1 MANQSS
7 NINVTDLDFDSIAEN
22 LKSYLKGQNQFKDYD
37 FEGSNMSV
45 LIDLLAYSSHIG
57 AINTN
62 IAASELFLDSAQMRK
77 NVVSRA
83 KDLGFVPASETA
95 SGATIDVACSNVIN
109 ADGTYPTTAQMQ
121 LPRGTVFQTTY
132 DGTNFNF
139 VVTSTVRPLQ
149 NGTTYNYTDVN
160 LIQGTYASDTF
171 IFDNQ
176 IANPKFVL
184 SNARV
189 DKNQIAVI
197 VNSNGVTSV
206 YTLSTNI
213 SSITTVS
220 KVYYTQENEEGY
232 VELYFGDGVLG
243 AALKDGDTITVTY
256 IVVDTAHADGANRF
270 SISGTLNGFSDITT
284 TRVVKAAGGAEK
296 ESIDSIKFK
305 ATKFY
310 TSQNRLVTLNDYKAK
325 VSEYYPNADAV
336 AVWGGEDNDP
346 PQYGK
351 VFIALKPK
359 NADYL
364 SDTEKTSV
372 QTKLNALNMLTVRP
386 TIVDADIVKIL
397 ISCVF
402 KYNENATQFSN
413 GELVTL
419 VTSAINVFDNTNLA
433 NFDSVFRH
441 SNLVKDIDATDS
453 AILSNTCNIRL
464 RKSTTITVAKTI
476 GYTSSFG
483 NAFYNPNSGYN
494 AAGGGITQT
503 TGFYTQGDTVNI
515 HYFDDDGLG
524 VIRRYYL
531 SSGARVYLDSTAGTV
546 DYSNGKITIN
556 AINIT
561 STSNTDSTIDFTVIP
576 SGNDVVASRGNLI
589 DIAPADVKVTGEV
602 DTIASGESSAGVGY
616 TPTSTSTY

>member
-1 MANQSS
+1 MATNSS
-7 NINVTDLDFDSIAEN
+7 QINVTDLDFDSISDN
-22 LKSYLKGQNQFKDYD
+22 LKAYLKGQRQFKDYD

-45 LIDLLAYSSHIG
+45 LIDLLAYASHIG
-57 AINTN
+57 AVNTN

-83 KDLGFVPASETA
+83 KDLGFIPASESA
-95 SGATIDVACSNVIN
+95 SQATIDVACSKVIN
-109 ADGTYPTTAQMQ
+109 ADGTYPTTATMQ
-121 LPRGTVFQTTY
+121 LLRGTIFQTVY
-132 DGTNFNF
+132 DGTNYNY
-139 VVTSTVRPLQ
+139 VVTSTVRPSQ

-160 LIQGTYASDTF
+160 LVQGTYATDTF
-171 IFDNQ
+171 VFDTQ
-176 IANPKFVL
+176 QANPKFVL

-189 DKNQIAVI
+189 DKSLTAVTVASGGI
-197 VNSNGVTSV
+197 TST
-206 YTLSTNI
+206 YALSTNI
-213 SSITTVS
+213 SAITTNS
-220 KVYYTQENEEGY
+220 RVYYTQENEEGFI
-232 VELYFGDGVLG
+232 EIYFGDGVLG
-243 AALKDGDTITVTY
+243 ASLKDGDTINVTY
-256 IVVDTAHADGANRF
+256 VVVDTEHADGANQF
-270 SISGTLNGFSDITT
+270 SMVGTIAGFSDIRT
-284 TRVVKAAGGAEK
+284 TRVVASTGGAEK

-359 NADYL
+359 NSDYL
-364 SDTEKTSV
+364 SDTEKASV
-372 QTKLNALNMLTVRP
+372 QTKLNKLNMLTVRP
-386 TIVDADIVKIL
+386 TIIDADIVKIL

-402 KYNENATQFSN
+402 KYNENATQYSN

-419 VTSAINVFDNTNLA
+419 VTSSINTFDNTNLA

-441 SNLVKDIDATDS
+441 SNLVKAIDETDS
-453 AILSNTCNIRL
+453 AILSNTCNLRL
-464 RKSTTITVAKTI
+464 KKATTITIAKTL

-483 NAFYNPNSGYN
+483 NALYNPNSGYN
-494 AAGGGITQT
+494 AAGGGITLT
-503 TGFYTQGDTVNI
+503 TGFYTQGDTVNV
-515 HYFDDDGLG
+515 HYFDDNGNGIL
-524 VIRRYYL
+524 RRYYV
-531 SSGARVYLDSTAGTV
+531 SSGARVYLDSSAGTV
-546 DYSNGKITIN
+546 DYTNGKITIN

-561 STSNTDSTIDFTVIP
+561 STVNTDSTIDFTVIP
-576 SGNDVVASRGNLI
+576 AGNDVVASRGNLI

-616 TPTSTSTY
+616 TSTSSSTY